1 MEPTNKKSLVIA
13 GLLVVMFAV
22 TAFRGMHSVAAKGMA
37 VWPGREGKLALT
49 VFDAQ
54 SSAQLANAE
63 VVVVDGYGTKVA
75 SGMTGSDGYFSALIL
90 PGTYKA
96 MVRAGGYID
105 ASVSVQISGGQ
116 ITQAKAALL
125 SMGLNAPA

>member
-1 MEPTNKKSLVIA
+1 MESTNTNKKSLVIA
-13 GLLVVMFAV
+13 GLLVVMLAV
-22 TAFRGMHSVAAKGMA
+22 IALRAYPAAAKGMA

-75 SGMTGSDGYFSALIL
+75 SGMTGSDGYFAALIL
-90 PGTYKA
+90 PGTCKA

-116 ITQAKAALL
+116 ITQAKAA
-125 SMGLNAPA
+125 